1 MANVIQ
7 LKAGTAAPAGG
18 ISKSELVIRHVDA
31 AHTTA
36 SSSMLYIGEDA
47 DDDGVTIRALGTG
60 MTGDSGQGGAAI
72 GGSMTFTGGNA
83 LTTSVSGAAVTINH
97 DDTSSQ
103 SSVNNSGSTF
113 IQDITLDTYGH
124 VTGITSASAGSGS
137 GDMTGVDLTGGT
149 GVTISS
155 ETNTTSG
162 AYSATIGVTD
172 GSIDT
177 TQLAADAVTGAKI
190 ADDAIDSEHYTDGSI
205 DTAHI
210 AADAVT
216 SAKIPDNAI
225 NSEHYT
231 DGSIDTAHIAD
242 DNVTY
247 AKIQN
252 VTATNRILGR
262 DSSGAGVIEEI
273 TPANLRTMLN
283 VADGAT
289 ANSGDITGVTAGT
302 ALSGG
307 GSSGGVTLNLSH
319 LGIESLS
326 DPGADRLLIWDDSAG
341 AIVFA
346 TPNSNLAIS
355 GTNVNATD
363 TNTTYSVGDGGLTTN
378 DFTNADHS
386 KLNGIESNATAD
398 QTKSDINGLAITTVG
413 TIDSGVW
420 NGTAIASAYLDSDT
434 AHLSGTQTHT
444 GAKTFSGGVTLS
456 GTTTHS
462 GILDITNT
470 TDSSDDSGDT
480 GALRV
485 EGGASIAKKLYVG
498 TDLDVD
504 GTAEFDNITIGGSQ
518 GNDGQVLTSTGSGV
532 AWENA
537 SGGGGGFDTAGTG
550 LTSSG
555 TTVNVIGGT
564 GVTAN
569 ANDIA
574 IGQAVGT
581 TDTVQFGRIGVDN
594 STGHID
600 INNGYVEINGDEGG
614 DARLMLFADQGDD
627 NADKWKFHNE
637 TDNVLYCSNKGTGS
651 FVNAFNLTS
660 SAQLTLGDE
669 GSQNGRYQIVE
680 SSTTY
685 NGSSGSFEYA
695 TAWLYDAM
703 AGAVFAADSNTI
715 TVKGGIITA
724 LS

>member
-18 ISKSELVIRHVDA
+18 ITKSELVIRHVDA
-31 AHTTA
+31 AHTTS

-60 MTGDSGQGGAAI
+60 MTGDSGQGGATI

-83 LTTSVSGAAVTINH
+83 VTTSVSGAAVTINH

-103 SSVNNSGSTF
+103 SSVNNSGANF

-149 GVTISS
+149 GITISS
-155 ETNTTSG
+155 ESNTTSG
-162 AYSATIGVTD
+162 DYSATIAVTD

-177 TQLAADAVTGAKI
+177 TQLAADSVTAAKI
-190 ADDAIDSEHYTDGSI
+190 ADDVINSEHYAAGSI
-205 DTAHI
+205 DNEHI
-210 AADAVT
+210 AD
-216 SAKIPDNAI
+216 DAI
-225 NSEHYT
+225 NSEHYAA
-231 DGSIDTAHIAD
+231 GSIDTAHIAD
-242 DNVTY
+242 DQVTY

-252 VTATNRILGR
+252 VSATNRILGR
-262 DSSGAGVIEEI
+262 DSASAGVIEEI
-273 TPANLRTMLN
+273 TPANLRTMIN

-289 ANSGDITGVTAGT
+289 ANAGT
-302 ALSGG
+302 VTSVGTGTGLTGTVT
-307 GSSGGVTLNLSH
+307 SSGNLSLSH

-386 KLNGIESNATAD
+386 KLNGIEASATAD

-504 GTAEFDNITIGGSQ
+504 GTTELDNITIGGQQ
-518 GNDGQVLTSTGSGV
+518 GTDGQVLTSTGSGV
-532 AWENA
+532 AWEDA
-537 SGGGGGFDTAGTG
+537 SGGGGGGGFDTAGTG

-581 TDTVQFGRIGVDN
+581 TDNVVFGKVDVDS
-594 STGHID
+594 STGHVQL
-600 INNGYVEINGDEGG
+600 NNGYVEINGNEGEE
-614 DARLMLFADQGDD
+614 ARILLFADQGDD
-627 NADKWKFHNE
+627 NADKWKIHN
-637 TDNVLYCSNKGTGS
+637 TPSNQFEISSKTSGS
-651 FVNAFNLTS
+651 YVNQLTLTNA
-660 SAQLTLGDE
+660 AQLTLGQA
-669 GSQNGRYQIVE
+669 SAQNGRYQVV
-680 SSTTY
+680 SGANVL
-685 NGSSGSFEYA
+685 NGVTGSFDIP
-695 TAWLYDAM
+695 TDFFYDSMSGTINVVA
-703 AGAVFAADSNTI
+703 SQTI
-715 TVKGGIITA
+715 TVTGGLITNIG
-724 LS
+724 